1 MRRVARDYFKY
12 SFIGQWMI
20 RVRLRLFQFK
30 WIKKN
35 KNNETIPMVLF
46 NPDNVSVGKCTYGCL
61 NIVSFGDDTKLS
73 IGNYVSISEDVT
85 FLLDVEHY
93 TDKISTYPF
102 KVKLLHNCTFEAF
115 SKGDIVV
122 EDDVWIGHGATI
134 MSGVHIGKGAVVAS
148 GAVVTKDIPA
158 YAIVGGVP
166 AKVIKYRFSEEF
178 RESISG
184 FDFDKLDKNKVEENI
199 ELLYQTINSDN
210 IEKVLQ
216 IIE

>member
-1 MRRVARDYFKY
+1 
-12 SFIGQWMI
+12 
-20 RVRLRLFQFK
+20 
-30 WIKKN
+30 
-35 KNNETIPMVLF
+35 
-46 NPDNVSVGKCTYGCL
+46 
-61 NIVSFGDDTKLS
+61 
-73 IGNYVSISEDVT
+73 
-85 FLLDVEHY
+85 
-93 TDKISTYPF
+93 
-102 KVKLLHNCTFEAF
+102 
-115 SKGDIVV
+115 
-122 EDDVWIGHGATI
+122 

-178 RESISG
+178 RERISG